1 MPARAT
7 FKSVGGLNRALRKLP
22 KAAVTQLRDASQA
35 IATRVADDARVRA
48 QSVGGVAALVA
59 PTLRVG
65 RDRVPAVK
73 MGSSQTLPDSGDGWE
88 RERDSTNQT
97 IGDVMW
103 GAEFGGGRRA
113 TTRQF
118 APWRGSGRDA
128 GYFLY
133 PAIRQDE
140 DWIEERYSEALGEAL
155 EAVR

>member
-1 MPARAT
+1 MAARAT
-7 FKSVGGLNRALRKLP
+7 FTSVAGLNKALKKLP
-22 KAAVTQLRDASQA
+22 KAAVAQLRDASQA

-48 QSVGGVAALVA
+48 QGVGGVAALVA
-59 PTLRVG
+59 PTIRVG

-88 RERDSTNQT
+88 RDRDSANQT

-113 TTRQF
+113 TTHQF
-118 APWRGSGRDA
+118 APWRGSGRGA